1 MRCRPCARK
10 KATDLGRVTGLIH
23 AARVSP
29 VGGVTVDDPQGRPLR
44 NSSHAGRV
52 RQRHRPRWGGRVI
65 ASQSGHRLPPLTVEQ
80 NIALATTPAEELLD
94 LPFLHIYQVTAIT
107 RREVPRPE
115 LGFKSA
121 AAPPRESLPH
131 VPHLFPMY

>member
-1 MRCRPCARK
+1 
-10 KATDLGRVTGLIH
+10 
-23 AARVSP
+23 
-29 VGGVTVDDPQGRPLR
+29 
-44 NSSHAGRV
+44 
-52 RQRHRPRWGGRVI
+52 VI

-80 NIALATTPAEELLD
+80 NIALATTPVEELLD

-131 VPHLFPMY
+131 VPHLFSMYSVGTRQTVASGLSGSGGLGCHFRKSRHISA